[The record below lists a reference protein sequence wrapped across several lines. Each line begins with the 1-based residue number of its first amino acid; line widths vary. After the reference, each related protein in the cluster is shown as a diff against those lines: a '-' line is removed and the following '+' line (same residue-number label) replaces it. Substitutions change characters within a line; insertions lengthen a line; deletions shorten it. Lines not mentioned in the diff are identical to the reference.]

1 MLGGIKG
8 NEDWRKRY
16 NKKLM
21 QLFGDLDRLPFFRIS
36 RLNLIAQVN
45 RMESERKVTKY
56 LKIIPREVN

>member
-36 RLNLIAQVN
+36 RLNLLAQVN